1 MFFLLLLALLL
12 LSLLCFL
19 LCMEKERYRKT
30 HKNKQKQKKAD
41 SIFESPLVPSIPTH
55 THTHKTTLPF
65 YSLII
70 QFHAA
75 MRGELGLVNISDQD
89 MNELM
94 DLYDEDGDGEVTY
107 DEFAKQIFVKDFSD
121 RKGSVIDF
129 PSNHNNFDPKENLSE
144 LMKEARIV
152 LMKKSSH
159 LRKIFRNMSQ
169 MGANDDG
176 EVRRNEFIAF
186 LRNNN
191 IGVGREEAM
200 KHLFQLIDKDR
211 SGSVSFTEFAQALN
225 SSDQEKE
232 DGNFFCGGGR
242 DDSKKNRGQ
251 QMIKIGR
258 KRLHQMLLDKIEQKA
273 KNNSTFARTSEHVL
287 KKLFK
292 EFDTDDSGELD
303 QSEFRQARKLVFFC
317 FFCLFF

>member
-1 MFFLLLLALLL
+1 
-12 LSLLCFL
+12 
-19 LCMEKERYRKT
+19 
-30 HKNKQKQKKAD
+30 
-41 SIFESPLVPSIPTH
+41 
-55 THTHKTTLPF
+55 
-65 YSLII
+65 
-70 QFHAA
+70 

-107 DEFAKQIFVKDFSD
+107 EEFAKQIFVKDFSD
-121 RKGSVIDF
+121 KKGSVIDF

-200 KHLFQLIDKDR
+200 KHLFQLIDKDQ

-273 KNNSTFARTSEHVL
+273 KNTSTFARTSEHVL

-303 QSEFRQARKLVFFC
+303 QSEFRQARKFFSSSFLLLCCCSFVAC
-317 FFCLFF
+317 FFEQK